1 MMPCANLEHDEYDVV
16 AVERNGHCLFQCFVD
31 ILRQRNVAGGPATH
45 QAMRGVIADYFEQ
58 HDGMVA
64 YGGAQYP
71 CDEAIRT
78 NGYGGVTEVIAFAR
92 KYSISIEIHSPET
105 SECVQEL
112 LCGGAEA
119 APELLLQTLAWQDDG
134 SRAPAGDHWQR
145 LRKKGDA
152 DAHQMED
159 SHFASTDRPLSP
171 NARFTFHPALS
182 SGAVAG
188 GNTGSISSD
197 EWQPQPT
204 SSGSV
209 FFRHKVTGESRW
221 VLPDAGVV
229 AGESAHNSGQ
239 GAKAAPLPRTLLQH

>member
-16 AVERNGHCLFQCFVD
+16 AAERNGHCLFQCFVG
-31 ILRQRNVAGGPATH
+31 ILRQRNVAGPATH

-119 APELLLQTLAWQDDG
+119 TPELLLQTLAWQDDG

-159 SHFASTDRPLSP
+159 SHFASTERPLSP

-197 EWQPQPT
+197 EWEPQPT

-209 FFRHKVTGESRW
+209 FFRHKVTGETRW
-221 VLPDAGVV
+221 VAPGAGAV
-229 AGESAHNSGQ
+229 AGDSAHNSVGSGQ
-239 GAKAAPLPRTLLQH
+239 GRL